1 MKKLLIDTKELSNL
15 LGVSE
20 KTLYGWV
27 HQRKIP
33 FLKMGGLLRFDLGD
47 IEKWIQKKKVQPSRL
62 WK

>member
-1 MKKLLIDTKELSNL
+1 MEKLLIDIKEISNL

-33 FLKMGGLLRFDLGD
+33 FLKMGGLLRFDLSD
-47 IEKWIQKKKVQPSRL
+47 IEKWIQKKKVQPSKL